1 MSLHYWYVSSTIHS
15 QLIAHYGDVIRAAI
29 ASQITS
35 LTIVYST
42 VYSDAD
48 QRKHQSSASLAF
60 VRGIHRGPVN
70 SPHKWPVTR
79 KKFPF
84 DDVIM
89 GLMMP
94 YSIKILVNIDAGHG
108 LLPDGARPL
117 PELMLINH
125 RWGLVIFTWGQ
136 LQRQCSWYYPWCEF
150 QSSQRISRQFWKSEQ
165 VCISVFNSQHFS
177 IYFFVAIGLLVQ
189 VHQMHYEKKSN
200 FPVNMTEMGLKWPN
214 AFLPFSHTWPGYGLP
229 LCLEGAIW

>member
-1 MSLHYWYVSSTIHS
+1 MNNYGIFHWNWQWHYICLSGIKNKAGRTWRSNLWSWTEELHVRFLFPCSTGPILDSIKVDICHIAIHGHIIKRKM
-15 QLIAHYGDVIRAAI
+15 QHYDDVIMGAI

-89 GLMMP
+89 
-94 YSIKILVNIDAGHG
+94 
-108 LLPDGARPL
+108 
-117 PELMLINH
+117 
-125 RWGLVIFTWGQ
+125 RWW
-136 LQRQCSWYYPWCEF
+136 
-150 QSSQRISRQFWKSEQ
+150 
-165 VCISVFNSQHFS
+165 
-177 IYFFVAIGLLVQ
+177 
-189 VHQMHYEKKSN
+189 
-200 FPVNMTEMGLKWPN
+200 
-214 AFLPFSHTWPGYGLP
+214 
-229 LCLEGAIW
+229 